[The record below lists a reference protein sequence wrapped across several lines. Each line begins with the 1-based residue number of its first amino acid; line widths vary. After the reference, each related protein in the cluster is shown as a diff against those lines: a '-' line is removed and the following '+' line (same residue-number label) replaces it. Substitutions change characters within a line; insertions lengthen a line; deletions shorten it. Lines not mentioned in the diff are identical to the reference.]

1 MEDSGDPGE
10 NMADISGV
18 ISVMFQVL
26 RKVRLF
32 IMLILLSFT
41 GPEPIMPV
49 PPSNPPPAFDMVD
62 FLHASAS
69 YDLDKVF
76 EFVGSV
82 PPVPRHVPSE
92 RPGGEVRREILKG
105 RAQNIS
111 RSVCETFA
119 YATSRTIS
127 AEDTAAVLETFANVR

>member
-1 MEDSGDPGE
+1 MGDSGDPGE

-49 PPSNPPPAFDMVD
+49 PPSNPPP
-62 FLHASAS
+62 
-69 YDLDKVF
+69 
-76 EFVGSV
+76 
-82 PPVPRHVPSE
+82 
-92 RPGGEVRREILKG
+92 
-105 RAQNIS
+105 
-111 RSVCETFA
+111 
-119 YATSRTIS
+119 
-127 AEDTAAVLETFANVR
+127 

>member
-32 IMLILLSFT
+32 IMLIVLSFT
-41 GPEPIMPV
+41 GPEQIMPV

-92 RPGGEVRREILKG
+92 RPGGEARREILKG
-105 RAQNIS
+105 RAHNMS
-111 RSVCETFA
+111 LSVCEMFA
-119 YATSRTIS
+119 YATS
-127 AEDTAAVLETFANVR
+127 